1 MNIVIDDLTGSEIA
15 ALLQEH
21 LQEMYAASPAES
33 VHALDLDELRQPDIT
48 FWSIWQGDK
57 LAGCVALKEL
67 DKGHAEIKSMRTASA
82 FRRKGVAA
90 QLLSHLI
97 AEAKQR
103 NYQRLSLE
111 TGPTE
116 NFAAARKLYERFGF
130 GYCPPFADY
139 REDPYSVFMDKLL

>member
-1 MNIVIDDLTGSEIA
+1 MKIVIDDLAGAEIA
-15 ALLQEH
+15 ELLQEH
-21 LQEMYAASPAES
+21 LQDMYAASPAES

-48 FWSIWQGDK
+48 FWSIWQEDK

-67 DKGHAEIKSMRTASA
+67 DKEHAEIKSMRTASA

-97 AEAKQR
+97 AVARQR

-116 NFAAARKLYERFGF
+116 NFAAARNLYERFGF
-130 GYCPPFADY
+130 GYCLPFADY